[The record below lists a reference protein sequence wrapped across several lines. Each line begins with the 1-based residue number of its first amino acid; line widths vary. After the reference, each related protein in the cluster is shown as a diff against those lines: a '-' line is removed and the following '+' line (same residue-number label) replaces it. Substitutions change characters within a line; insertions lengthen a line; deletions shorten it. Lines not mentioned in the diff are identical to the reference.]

1 MIFFSC
7 EFLSYFFFFL
17 EKYFLSKI
25 QEIITLRSK
34 YAVKQICFSL
44 EFLWKVDLKK
54 GEVKEKDGEG
64 ELLLFWAFEEIF
76 LKL

>member
-1 MIFFSC
+1 MR
-7 EFLSYFFFFL
+7 
-17 EKYFLSKI
+17 LSK
-25 QEIITLRSK
+25 
-34 YAVKQICFSL
+34 YV
-44 EFLWKVDLKK
+44 FLWNFFGKLISKKK